1 MNEFKTINLNL
12 EACTSSKNQL
22 GIRIFNLIIS
32 HGKINETPMSLF
44 EIGSLKLPKTNNQ
57 LRLFME
63 FAINFKDLIRDS
75 LFINLN
81 RHMDNLNAANEEFRN
96 DFYILRD
103 AISDLLILNSAPN
116 EANNSSNQYILS
128 NRVTSRGIFFY

>member
-1 MNEFKTINLNL
+1 MK
-12 EACTSSKNQL
+12 
-22 GIRIFNLIIS
+22 
-32 HGKINETPMSLF
+32 P
-44 EIGSLKLPKTNNQ
+44 PK
-57 LRLFME
+57 M
-63 FAINFKDLIRDS
+63 IRDS

-81 RHMDNLNAANEEFRN
+81 RHMDNLNAANEELRN

-128 NRVTSRGIFFY
+128 NRVTSKGIFFINFLYKLK